1 MEPKPSLVTSNKL
14 QRLFIHF
21 KKAVTGEEKEFTS
34 GSINKAIF
42 MLSVPMI
49 LEMVMESLFAV
60 VDVFFVSR
68 LGENAVATVGLTES
82 VLTLI
87 YAIAIGISMA
97 ATAMVARRVGEKKVK
112 EASASAGQTL
122 ILAFVISAVIS
133 LAGISFAPD
142 VLRLMGGSETL
153 IAQGQ
158 GYTRIMLGSNL
169 TIIFLFLNNAIF
181 RGAGDA
187 SIAMRSLWIANI
199 LNILL
204 DPLFIFG
211 WGPVPAFGVTGAA
224 IATTIGRGCGV
235 LYQLTVL
242 LGGRSVIKIRWEDIK
257 LRIDIIW
264 HIIKVSFGGMGQFLI
279 SSASWV
285 FLIRIVS
292 EFGSDALAGYTVAI
306 RVIIFTILP
315 SLGLANAAATLVGQ
329 NLGAGYP
336 DRAEKSV
343 WRAAF
348 YNMLFLTTV
357 SIALFIFAEHIISV
371 FSDKDVVIQ
380 YGKQCLRYICVGYVF
395 AAYGMV
401 ISQSFNGAGDT
412 RTPTFI
418 NLFSEWIVQIPLAYL
433 LAISLELGPAG
444 VFMAMAIS
452 LSLLAV
458 ISIALFRRG
467 TWKTVKI

>member
-1 MEPKPSLVTSNKL
+1 MDHPQPFITGNKL
-14 QRLFIHF
+14 QRLFAYF
-21 KKAVTGEEKEFTS
+21 KIAVKGEEKNFTS

-97 ATAMVARRVGEKKVK
+97 ATAMIARRIGEKKAK
-112 EASASAGQTL
+112 EASEAAGQSL
-122 ILAFVISAVIS
+122 MLAVLISAIIS
-133 LAGISFAPD
+133 LAGVYFAAD
-142 VLRLMGGSETL
+142 ILRLMGGSDTL
-153 IAQGQ
+153 VAQGQ
-158 GYTRIMLGSNL
+158 GYTRLMLASNL
-169 TIIFLFLNNAIF
+169 TIMLLFLNNAIF

-199 LNILL
+199 INMLL
-204 DPLFIFG
+204 DPLLIFG

-224 IATTIGRGCGV
+224 MATTIGRGCGV
-235 LYQLTVL
+235 VYQFAVL
-242 LGGRSVIKIRWEDIK
+242 FTGKSVIKIHWEHLQ
-257 LRIDIIW
+257 LRLSVVWQIL
-264 HIIKVSFGGMGQFLI
+264 KVSFGGMGQFLI

-285 FLIRIVS
+285 FLTRIIS

-329 NLGAGYP
+329 NLGAGHP
-336 DRAEKSV
+336 ERAEKSV

-348 YNMLFLTTV
+348 FNMLFLTGV
-357 SIALFIFAEHIISV
+357 SVVLFV
-371 FSDKDVVIQ
+371 FSENIILIFSQKPEVVM

-418 NLFSEWIVQIPLAYL
+418 NFFSEWILQIPLAYA
-433 LAISLELGPAG
+433 LAVYLDMGPAG
-444 VFMAMAIS
+444 VFVAIAIS
-452 LSLLAV
+452 FSVLAI
-458 ISIALFRRG
+458 ISILLFRRG
-467 TWKTVKI
+467 TWKLVKI

>member
-1 MEPKPSLVTSNKL
+1 MDHQQPLVTGNKL
-14 QRLFIHF
+14 QRIVAYF
-21 KKAVTGEEKEFTS
+21 KIAVKGEEKNFTS

-87 YAIAIGISMA
+87 YAVAIGISMA
-97 ATAMVARRVGEKKVK
+97 ATAMIARRVGEKKEK
-112 EASASAGQTL
+112 EASEAAGQSL
-122 ILAFVISAVIS
+122 VLAISISVLIS
-133 LAGISFAPD
+133 LAGIYFAAD
-142 VLRLMGGSETL
+142 ILRLMGGSEEL

-158 GYTRIMLGSNL
+158 GFTRLMLGSNL
-169 TIIFLFLNNAIF
+169 TIMLLFLNNAIF

-187 SIAMRSLWIANI
+187 SIAMRSLWIANGI
-199 LNILL
+199 NLLL

-224 IATTIGRGCGV
+224 MATTIGRGCGV
-235 LYQLTVL
+235 IYQFVILFS
-242 LGGRSVIKIRWEDIK
+242 GRSIIKINWEDIQ
-257 LRIDIIW
+257 LRLSVIW
-264 HIIKVSFGGMGQFLI
+264 QILKISFGGMGQFLI

-285 FLIRIVS
+285 FLTRIIS

-329 NLGAGYP
+329 NLGAGQP
-336 DRAEKSV
+336 ARAEKSV

-348 YNMLFLTTV
+348 FNMLFLTAV
-357 SIALFIFAEHIISV
+357 SIVLFILSENIILI
-371 FSDKDVVIQ
+371 FSQKQEVVT

-418 NLFSEWIVQIPLAYL
+418 NFFSEWVLQIPLAYM
-433 LAISLELGPAG
+433 LAIYLDLGPAG
-444 VFMAMAIS
+444 VFIAIAIS
-452 LSLLAV
+452 LSVLAI
-458 ISIALFRRG
+458 ISIFLFRRG
-467 TWKTVKI
+467 KWKLVKI

>member
-1 MEPKPSLVTSNKL
+1 MPSNPSLLTGNKL
-14 QRLFIHF
+14 QRFFFYF
-21 KKAVTGEEKEFTS
+21 KTAVKGEEKNFTS

-42 MLSVPMI
+42 MLAVPMI

-97 ATAMVARRVGEKKVK
+97 ATAMIARRVGEKKIK
-112 EASASAGQTL
+112 EATEAAGQSLVLAL
-122 ILAFVISAVIS
+122 IISAVIS
-133 LAGISFAPD
+133 LAGIVFAED
-142 VLRLMGGSETL
+142 VLRLMGGSESL
-153 IAQGQ
+153 IEQGQ
-158 GYTRIMLGSNL
+158 GYTRLMLGSNL
-169 TIIFLFLNNAIF
+169 TIMFLFLNNAIF

-235 LYQLTVL
+235 IYQFAVL
-242 LGGRSVIKIRWEDIK
+242 FSGKSVISIQWSALK
-257 LRIDIIW
+257 LRLDMIW
-264 HIIKVSFGGMGQFLI
+264 QIMKVSFGGMGQFLI

-285 FLIRIVS
+285 FLIRIIS

-348 YNMLFLTTV
+348 YNMLFLTSV
-357 SIALFIFAEHIISV
+357 SVVLFVFAEYIIAI
-371 FSDKDVVIQ
+371 FSDKEAVIQ
-380 YGKQCLRYICVGYVF
+380 YGKECLRYICVGYVF

-418 NLFSEWIVQIPLAYL
+418 NLFSEWILQIPLAYL
-433 LAISLELGPAG
+433 LAVTLGLGPAG
-444 VFMAMAIS
+444 VFISMAVS
-452 LSLLAV
+452 FSVLAL
-458 ISIALFRRG
+458 ISIVLFRKG
-467 TWKTVKI
+467 TWKMVKI

>member
-1 MEPKPSLVTSNKL
+1 MDQQKSVGTSNKW
-14 QRLFIHF
+14 QRLLADF
-21 KKAVTGEEKEFTS
+21 KTAVKGEEKNFTS

-82 VLTLI
+82 VLTSI
-87 YAIAIGISMA
+87 YAVAIGISMA
-97 ATAMVARRVGEKKVK
+97 ATAMIARRIGEKKVK
-112 EASASAGQTL
+112 EASQAAGQAL
-122 ILAFVISAVIS
+122 ILSVFISVIIS
-133 LAGISFAPD
+133 LAGIYFAAD
-142 VLRLMGGSETL
+142 ILRLMGGSEIL

-158 GYTRIMLGSNL
+158 GYTRLMLGSNI
-169 TIIFLFLNNAIF
+169 TIMLLFLNNAIF

-199 LNILL
+199 INIFL
-204 DPLFIFG
+204 DPLLIFG

-224 IATTIGRGCGV
+224 MATAIGRSCGV
-235 LYQLTVL
+235 VYQFSVL
-242 LGGRSVIKIRWEDIK
+242 FGGRSVIKINRKYIK
-257 LRIDIIW
+257 LRLDMIW
-264 HIIKVSFGGMGQFLI
+264 QIIKVSFGGMGQFLI

-285 FLIRIVS
+285 FLTRIIS

-329 NLGAGYP
+329 NLGAGHP

-348 YNMLFLTTV
+348 YNMVFLT
-357 SIALFIFAEHIISV
+357 SISVILFVFAEGIIQI
-371 FSDKDVVIQ
+371 FSQKETVIV

-418 NLFSEWIVQIPLAYL
+418 NFFCEWVLQIPLAYAL
-433 LAISLELGPAG
+433 AVYLDMGPTGVFIAIAISFS
-444 VFMAMAIS
+444 V
-452 LSLLAV
+452 LAV
-458 ISIALFRRG
+458 ISILVFRRG
-467 TWKTVKI
+467 TWKLVKI